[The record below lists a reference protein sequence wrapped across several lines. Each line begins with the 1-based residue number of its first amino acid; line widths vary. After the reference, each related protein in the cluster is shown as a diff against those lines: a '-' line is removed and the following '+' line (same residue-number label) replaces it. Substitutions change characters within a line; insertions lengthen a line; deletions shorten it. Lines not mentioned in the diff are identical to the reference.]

1 MPLITVIL
9 TRTKIE
15 KQEIWI
21 FAKDAEEGKQK
32 AQQRL
37 NVGLDRDGPWIPIE
51 ENISLEAQE

>member
-15 KQEIWI
+15 KQEVWI
-21 FAKDAEEGKQK
+21 FAKDAEEGKQF

-37 NVGLDRDGPWIPIE
+37 DRGLDRDGSWALIE